1 MLSFLLKFHRAR
13 QFYRIES
20 QHPPGRPVTAAE
32 RRTAIKETECM
43 MDEVGLNWRFGT
55 VKNAEGKLY
64 YLQYGDKQISKHIVS
79 ASTDPEI

>member
-1 MLSFLLKFHRAR
+1 
-13 QFYRIES
+13 
-20 QHPPGRPVTAAE
+20 
-32 RRTAIKETECM
+32 